1 VGSGFSPLDR
11 QLALRDKHC
20 SKGLAR
26 LAVWLGG
33 RLPYAQAAEVL
44 AEAGRVVVSETT
56 VWRLVQ
62 QWGGQFQTLEKR
74 EQVQAQAIPSAPP
87 AGEKLPDRLGVAAD
101 GAMVYVRQEGW
112 KELKVGCV
120 FAIEPHRVKDPV
132 TKEQVEVGH
141 AVENHYVGHLGE
153 PEVFGEKLWAAA
165 QQRRWSA
172 VRETEA
178 VGDGAAWIWNLV
190 DEHFGQSLQVI
201 DWFHAMEHLAQAANL
216 AFGEGTMAAKRWR
229 KKQETVL
236 YQGDAARIAQRIA
249 RLAERRQEGKEALQK
264 EAAYFEHN
272 KRRMDYLELR
282 AAGWPIGSGM
292 VESGGKQFKTRLTGP
307 GMQWSRGGAER
318 LIPVRAA
325 LLSHRFDA
333 RWQTVY
339 NSPPI

>member
-1 VGSGFSPLDR
+1 M
-11 QLALRDKHC
+11 
-20 SKGLAR
+20 
-26 LAVWLGG
+26 
-33 RLPYAQAAEVL
+33 
-44 AEAGRVVVSETT
+44 VVSDTT

-62 QWGGQFQTLEKR
+62 QWGGQFQALEER
-74 EQVQAQAIPSAPP
+74 EREQAQAIPTTPP
-87 AGEKLPDRLGVAAD
+87 VGEELPDRLGVAAD

-120 FAIEPHRVKDPV
+120 FAIEPHKVKDPV
-132 TKEQVEVGH
+132 TKEQVELGH
-141 AVENHYVGHLGE
+141 AVENHYVGHLGG
-153 PEVFGEKLWAAA
+153 PETFGEKLWVAA

-178 VGDGAAWIWNLV
+178 IGDGAAWIWNLV
-190 DEHFGQSLQVI
+190 EEHFGQSLQVI

-216 AFGEGTMAAKRWR
+216 AFGEGTTAAKRWR

-236 YQGDAARIAQRIA
+236 YQGDAGRIAQRIEG
-249 RLAERRQEGKEALQK
+249 LAERRQEGKEALQK
-264 EAAYFEHN
+264 EAAYFAHN

-307 GMQWSRGGAER
+307 GMQWSREGVER
-318 LIPVRAA
+318 LIPIRAA

-339 NSPPI
+339 NSPPK